1 MEINLS
7 DKSKICG
14 IYKILCVPNK
24 KFYIGSSLN
33 VIKRLKMHLWNLK
46 RGDHHSNY
54 LQKCYNKYNINNLNF
69 FLIETCDKNDLIKK
83 EQYYL
88 DTLKPKLNLSKIADR
103 PKLPKINPF
112 LKQKITL
119 KDFITGKIEEKH
131 SYEFSNYG
139 IDFSLLSRLKNNK
152 IPFCKDKNNHI
163 WEIAPKE
170 NKKTFLEKRYPNLT
184 IEEKNEL

>member
-54 LQKCYNKYNINNLNF
+54 LQKC
-69 FLIETCDKNDLIKK
+69 
-83 EQYYL
+83 
-88 DTLKPKLNLSKIADR
+88 
-103 PKLPKINPF
+103 
-112 LKQKITL
+112 
-119 KDFITGKIEEKH
+119 
-131 SYEFSNYG
+131 
-139 IDFSLLSRLKNNK
+139 
-152 IPFCKDKNNHI
+152 
-163 WEIAPKE
+163 
-170 NKKTFLEKRYPNLT
+170 
-184 IEEKNEL
+184 